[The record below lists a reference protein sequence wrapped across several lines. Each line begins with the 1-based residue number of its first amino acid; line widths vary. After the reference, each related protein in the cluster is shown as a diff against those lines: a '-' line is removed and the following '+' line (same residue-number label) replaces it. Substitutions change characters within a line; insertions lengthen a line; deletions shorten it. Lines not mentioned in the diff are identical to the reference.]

1 LSVLSAPKKET
12 VNRREETVKIQT
24 LQQQQ
29 QYSRLR
35 TDLLNITENKVRKME
50 EAAKATPFRVL
61 SSIHYTEFHVNPYVV
76 TKIPQRYNTER
87 QIFCSRKNTIYKF
100 EKKKEKKMGE
110 EECSYKVL
118 VLSCEENFLKVN
130 LRF

>member
-1 LSVLSAPKKET
+1 MLVLSAPKKET

-29 QYSRLR
+29 QQQYSRLR
-35 TDLLNITENKVRKME
+35 TDLLNITENKVGKME
-50 EAAKATPFRVL
+50 KAAKATPFRVL

-87 QIFCSRKNTIYKF
+87 QIFLQSKEHNLQVL
-100 EKKKEKKMGE
+100 KKKKKNGRRRMFIQSSGF
-110 EECSYKVL
+110 VL
-118 VLSCEENFLKVN
+118 RRKFPES
-130 LRF
+130 